1 MHVGDNVLCTACL
14 ARGRTSNCIR
24 VQCTSR
30 DAVYFCENNKCIYFF
45 VPCPPGEISGQHKGH
60 LIDPHVSA
68 YKRCCSEPENTRI
81 LQTDVDLDL
90 FSVCKSDQQQ
100 DSGFTSAAAF
110 SVACD
115 QLGAS
120 SSSTQPDDR
129 MLSVPGC
136 SVQATC
142 GSTSTVPTP
151 LSQTVS
157 RSHLKGLVTYSNY
170 RRSVLSRARRNADLL
185 RLNMIHGRPRGSSTA
200 SDLNF
205 MRSSLLSAGVRLS
218 SKSTKSS

>member
-1 MHVGDNVLCTACL
+1 MHVVDNVLCTACL
-14 ARGRTSNCIR
+14 ARGRISSCIR

-30 DAVYFCENNKCIYFF
+30 DVVYFCENNKCIYFF

-60 LIDPHVSA
+60 VIDPHVSA

-90 FSVCKSDQQQ
+90 FSMCKSDQQQ
-100 DSGFTSAAAF
+100 DSGFTSAAA
-110 SVACD
+110 SVACE
-115 QLGAS
+115 QLGVS
-120 SSSTQPDDR
+120 PSSTQPDEG

-136 SVQATC
+136 SVQAPC
-142 GSTSTVPTP
+142 GSVATVLTPLPQTVP
-151 LSQTVS
+151 
-157 RSHLKGLVTYSNY
+157 RSSLKGLVTYSHY

-185 RLNMIHGRPRGSSTA
+185 RLNVIHGRPRGSSTA